1 MICGVDG
8 CKKGWMAIFQDLASG
23 KITWA
28 CFPTAQDLFFCEQQ
42 PQVIAIDI
50 PIGLP
55 DFSPRACD
63 HEARQTLGRGR
74 ASSVF
79 AVPLRSIIAASTYRE
94 ACELRFKAEGK
105 KVSKQSFG
113 IFPKTQQVDATLRAN
128 IALQNIAH
136 EVHPEVCFHVLNH
149 EQPLQY

>member
-79 AVPLRSIIAASTYRE
+79 AVPLRSIIAASTFRR
-94 ACELRFKAEGK
+94 ACQLKITSGVPKTSNPPF
-105 KVSKQSFG
+105 S
-113 IFPKTQQVDATLRAN
+113 IFP
-128 IALQNIAH
+128 
-136 EVHPEVCFHVLNH
+136 P
-149 EQPLQY
+149 